1 MPWDAAGKW
10 IPEDDSVVTRLNGLL
25 SSDSPYIQT
34 ARAAGT
40 RTAHRRGLL
49 NSSIA
54 AGAAESA
61 AIAAGAPLASQDA
74 QQTFQRN
81 QAVLEGG
88 ITLDN
93 QTKLNTQQ
101 NAAALEQQAA
111 DFAGRGGLMAQEA
124 EFTRQRDILIAQGAT
139 EAQLRE
145 FDQRTKEQT
154 SLLASQERQQ
164 ALAADTN
171 ILQSQIAANSQLS
184 STYLQA
190 FSTLASDPNIPA
202 ETRNAYI
209 AEFQRV
215 IAQGQ
220 ALIGATASVPLNWG
234 GGAPAPTGGTQGLPT
249 PVGGSPVPTGATYQ
263 AGVGWTGGNPSPSQF
278 RNAMEAYR

>member
-1 MPWDAAGKW
+1 MPWDASGRW

-25 SSDSPYIQT
+25 SSDSAYMQT

-40 RTAHRRGLL
+40 RTASRRGLL

-81 QAVLEGG
+81 QATLEGN

-93 QTKLNTQQ
+93 QTELNEQQ

-111 DFAGRGGLMAQEA
+111 DFEGRGGLMAQEA
-124 EFTRQRDILIAQGAT
+124 EFTRQRDVLIAQGAT

-145 FDQRTKEQT
+145 FDQRTQEQT
-154 SLLASQERQQ
+154 ALLASQERQQ
-164 ALAADTN
+164 LLAADTN

-184 STYLQA
+184 STYLSA

-202 ETRNAYI
+202 ATRNAYI
-209 AEFQRV
+209 AEFQR
-215 IAQGQ
+215 ILTQGQ
-220 ALIGATASVPLNWG
+220 ALIHTTSSVPLNWG
-234 GGAPAPTGGTQGLPT
+234 GNPAPAPTGGGSALPT
-249 PVGGSPVPTGATYQ
+249 PTGGASVPTGSVYQ
-263 AGVGWTGGNPSPSQF
+263 AGVGWTGGGFGGATAIQ
-278 RNAMEAYR
+278 

>member
-1 MPWDAAGKW
+1 MTWDAAGKW

-25 SSDSPYIQT
+25 ASDSTYMQT

-40 RTAHRRGLL
+40 RTASRRGLL

-81 QAVLEGG
+81 QATLEGG

-101 NAAALEQQAA
+101 NVAALEQQSA
-111 DFAGRGGLMAQEA
+111 DFAGRGTLMSQEA
-124 EFTRQRDILIAQGAT
+124 EFTRQRDELIASGAT
-139 EAQLRE
+139 AAQLRE
-145 FDQRTKEQT
+145 FTQRTAEQT
-154 SLLASQERQQ
+154 AQLSSAERQQ
-164 ALAADTN
+164 LLAADTN

-184 STYLQA
+184 STYLSA
-190 FSTLASDPNIPA
+190 FSQLANDPNIPA
-202 ETRNAYI
+202 ATRNAYI

-215 IAQGQ
+215 ITQGQ

-234 GGAPAPTGGTQGLPT
+234 APPSGSQGLPT
-249 PVGGSPVPTGATYQ
+249 PVPGSPIPTGAVYQ
-263 AGVGWTGGNPSPSQF
+263 NGSWSGGGGYNVASV
-278 RNAMEAYR
+278 

>member
-1 MPWDAAGKW
+1 MPWDASGRW

-25 SSDSPYIQT
+25 GSDSAYMQT
-34 ARAAGT
+34 ARAAGQ
-40 RTAHRRGLL
+40 RTASRRGLL

-81 QAVLEGG
+81 QATLEGN

-93 QTKLNTQQ
+93 QTQLNEQQ

-111 DFAGRGGLMAQEA
+111 DFTGRGGLMAQEA

-145 FDQRTKEQT
+145 FDQRTQEQT
-154 SLLASQERQQ
+154 ALLASQERQQ
-164 ALAADTN
+164 LLAADTN

-184 STYLQA
+184 STYLSA

-202 ETRNAYI
+202 STRNAYI
-209 AEFQRV
+209 AEFQR
-215 IAQGQ
+215 ILTQGQ
-220 ALIGATASVPLNWG
+220 ALIGATQGVPLNWG
-234 GGAPAPTGGTQGLPT
+234 GTPAPTGGSGLPAPT
-249 PVGGSPVPTGATYQ
+249 GGASVPTGSVYQ
-263 AGVGWTGGNPSPSQF
+263 AGVGWTGGYGANTAIQ
-278 RNAMEAYR
+278 